1 MSHAHP
7 SVAGNGLFLCQPIDE
22 NGENFGELVVAISP
36 FGGGI
41 GSKVLISTDGS
52 ATREYV
58 DDKRSPLRNSAVC
71 VIDD

>member
-1 MSHAHP
+1 MSHTHP

-22 NGENFGELVVAISP
+22 NGENVGELVVAISP

-58 DDKRSPLRNSAVC
+58 CDKRSPLRNSAVC

>member
-41 GSKVLISTDGS
+41 GSKVLISTDGI